1 MSILVTFLGIFIN
14 TIYNKY
20 KYIQY
25 ILYTKI
31 FVKQYVRDVFEQ
43 KVFCKFLKIT
53 MKGSFLIKFQASSS
67 QLS

>member
-20 KYIQY
+20 KYIQH
-25 ILYTKI
+25 IIYTKI

-53 MKGSFLIKFQASSS
+53 MKGFIFNKVPGF
-67 QLS
+67 

>member
-25 ILYTKI
+25 IIYTKM
-31 FVKQYVRDVFEQ
+31 FVKQYVRDVFEL
-43 KVFCKFLKIT
+43 KVFCKFLEIT
-53 MKGSFLIKFQASSS
+53 MKGFIFNKVPDF
-67 QLS
+67 

>member
-25 ILYTKI
+25 IIYTKI

-53 MKGSFLIKFQASSS
+53 MKDSFLIKFQASSS

>member
-25 ILYTKI
+25 IIYTKI
-31 FVKQYVRDVFEQ
+31 FVKQYVRDVFKQ

-53 MKGSFLIKFQASSS
+53 MKGFIFNKVPGF
-67 QLS
+67 

>member
-25 ILYTKI
+25 IIYTKM
-31 FVKQYVRDVFEQ
+31 FVKQYVRDVFEL
-43 KVFCKFLKIT
+43 KVFCKFLEIT
-53 MKGSFLIKFQASSS
+53 MKGFIFNKVPGF
-67 QLS
+67 

>member
-25 ILYTKI
+25 IIYTKI

-53 MKGSFLIKFQASSS
+53 MKGFIFNKVPGF
-67 QLS
+67 

>member
-14 TIYNKY
+14 AIYNKY

-25 ILYTKI
+25 IIYTKM

-43 KVFCKFLKIT
+43 KVFCKFLEIT
-53 MKGSFLIKFQASSS
+53 MKGFIFNKVPGF
-67 QLS
+67 

>member
-1 MSILVTFLGIFIN
+1 MLILVTFLGIFIN

-25 ILYTKI
+25 IIYTKI

-53 MKGSFLIKFQASSS
+53 MKGFIFNKVPGF
-67 QLS
+67 

>member
-25 ILYTKI
+25 IIYTKM

-53 MKGSFLIKFQASSS
+53 MKGFIFNKVPGF
-67 QLS
+67 

>member
-25 ILYTKI
+25 IIYSKI
-31 FVKQYVRDVFEQ
+31 FVQQYVRDVFEQ

-53 MKGSFLIKFQASSS
+53 MKGFIFNKVPGF
-67 QLS
+67 

>member
-43 KVFCKFLKIT
+43 KVFCKFLEIT
-53 MKGSFLIKFQASSS
+53 MKGFIFNKVPGF
-67 QLS
+67 

>member
-20 KYIQY
+20 KYIHY
-25 ILYTKI
+25 IIYTKI

-53 MKGSFLIKFQASSS
+53 MKGFIFNKVPGF
-67 QLS
+67 

>member
-25 ILYTKI
+25 IIYAKI

-53 MKGSFLIKFQASSS
+53 MKGFIFNKVPGF
-67 QLS
+67 

>member
-25 ILYTKI
+25 IIYTKI

-43 KVFCKFLKIT
+43 KVFCKFLEIT
-53 MKGSFLIKFQASSS
+53 MKGFIFNKVPGF
-67 QLS
+67 

>member
-14 TIYNKY
+14 TVYNKY

-31 FVKQYVRDVFEQ
+31 FVKQYVRYVFEQ

-53 MKGSFLIKFQASSS
+53 MKGFIFNKVPGF
-67 QLS
+67 

>member
-53 MKGSFLIKFQASSS
+53 MKGFIFNKVPGF
-67 QLS
+67 

>member
-25 ILYTKI
+25 IIYTKM

-43 KVFCKFLKIT
+43 KVFCKFLEIT
-53 MKGSFLIKFQASSS
+53 MKGFIFNKVPGF
-67 QLS
+67 